1 MQKAQST
8 SLPCCLLLTS
18 LGLPVLPVL
27 LVLPVPLVLPI
38 PLVLLVLLVLPVL
51 LPVCAD
57 AATCKSCDLLAL
69 LAAFSASHL
78 FLLVLPAGC
87 QALIAAYLQ
96 GLLRLR

>member
-1 MQKAQST
+1 M
-8 SLPCCLLLTS
+8 
-18 LGLPVLPVL
+18 LPVL
-27 LVLPVPLVLPI
+27 LVLPFRLGRRITLFV
-38 PLVLLVLLVLPVL
+38 LVLLVLPVL

-57 AATCKSCDLLAL
+57 AATCKSCDPLAL